1 MNRDRG
7 LGKGMTTMTVKKPA
21 LQVDADTISPEEGLT
36 LDLRKPFDFFFSEE
50 DGVVGASDVTIN
62 VSLSKVGNEIF
73 AAGRLGGAVR
83 LQCGR
88 CLEEFDYNLEAE
100 LYAPF
105 LPKAGGGKEPS
116 PKSEAEGPKE
126 VDEGDV
132 NYYKGKTLDLYSVLR
147 DQLFLALPLKPL
159 CREECKGLCPTCGAD
174 LNKGPCS
181 CKAKKGDTR
190 LAALKKLKDKL

>member
-1 MNRDRG
+1 
-7 LGKGMTTMTVKKPA
+7 MTTMTGNKPSV
-21 LQVDADTISPEEGLT
+21 QVDVDTISPEEGLT
-36 LDLRKPFDFFFSEE
+36 LDLRKPFDFFFPEG
-50 DGVVGASDVTIN
+50 DGVVGASDVSIN

-73 AAGRLGGAVR
+73 AAGRAGGAVR

-88 CLEEFDYNLEAE
+88 CLEEFNYNVEAE
-100 LYAPF
+100 VSAPF
-105 LPKAGGGKEPS
+105 LPKVGGGKEPS
-116 PKSEAEGPKE
+116 PKSEAEGPDAE
-126 VDEGDV
+126 EGDV
-132 NYYKGKTLDLYSVLR
+132 NYYKGKTLDLYNVLR

-181 CKAKKGDTR
+181 CKAKKGDAR